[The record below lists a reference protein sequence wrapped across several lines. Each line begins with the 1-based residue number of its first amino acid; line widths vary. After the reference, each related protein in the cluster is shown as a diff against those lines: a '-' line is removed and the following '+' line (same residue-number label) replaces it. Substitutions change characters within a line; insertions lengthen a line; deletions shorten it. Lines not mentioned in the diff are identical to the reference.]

1 MDEQEELELEQEA
14 GEAENV
20 ESEQAQPEGEGDE
33 GQESTA
39 ETPEETGAET
49 YVFGD
54 EPPEEERA
62 PEWVRDLRKS
72 HRRTVQENRE
82 LKEKLEALTAPKP
95 QLGPKPKLEQY
106 DYDADQYE
114 QALDQWYE
122 AKRQVDA
129 EESEKNRQKEQEQRE
144 WQGKLN
150 EYQEKKK
157 TLKVDDYEDSEA
169 LVTEIFSIPQQ
180 SIVVS
185 YSDNPAL
192 MIYALGKNSSKARD
206 LSKIQDPIK
215 FAIAL
220 KSLEQELKV
229 KKKTPPPP
237 EKTLS
242 SGSTPKS
249 GGGSDA
255 TLERLREEASK
266 TGDFTKVHQY
276 RQRLKAK

>member
-1 MDEQEELELEQEA
+1 MDEQEELELEQETD
-14 GEAENV
+14 ETETPDQ
-20 ESEQAQPEGEGDE
+20 EQPEVEGDK
-33 GQESTA
+33 GQESTT

-49 YVFGD
+49 YIFGD
-54 EPPEEERA
+54 QEEERA

-95 QLGPKPKLEQY
+95 KLTPKPKLEQF

-169 LVTEIFSIPQQ
+169 LVTEILSVPQQ

-192 MIYALGKNSSKARD
+192 MIYALGKNTSKARD

>member
-1 MDEQEELELEQEA
+1 MGEIQEELELETDD
-14 GEAENV
+14 AENV
-20 ESEQAQPEGEGDE
+20 ESDQEQPEVEGDK
-33 GQESTA
+33 GQEDTT
-39 ETPEETGAET
+39 ETPEETSAEK

-95 QLGPKPKLEQY
+95 KLGPKPKLEQY

-144 WQGKLN
+144 WQGKLS

-169 LVTEIFSIPQQ
+169 LVTEILSVPQQ

-192 MIYALGKNSSKARD
+192 MIYALGKNTSKARD